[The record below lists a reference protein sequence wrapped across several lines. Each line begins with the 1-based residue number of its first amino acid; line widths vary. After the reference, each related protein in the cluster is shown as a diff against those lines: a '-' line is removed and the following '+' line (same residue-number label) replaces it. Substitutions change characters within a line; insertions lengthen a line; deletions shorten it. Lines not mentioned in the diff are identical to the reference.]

1 MSCELSAVWQAECL
15 LGEGPLWVVSEQAL
29 RFVDIKRG
37 HLHRFVPKTG
47 ACETIDVGGKPSFIL
62 SASDGSFLV
71 GSEHRIWTLNN
82 DRLDAC
88 VAVIDQPAHNRTN
101 DGTVDTRG
109 RLWFGTMDDDERQP
123 SGAIYCL
130 DSNRLHRVG
139 GEAIVTNGPAV
150 SADAQTLYHVD
161 SGNRTIWRS
170 MIGDGPALSHSTI
183 LVQLGKSDG
192 YPDGIILDSEGCLW
206 VALWDGWGVRRYAP
220 DGRLMAHLPLPCA
233 RATKVAFGGGDLRTL
248 FVTTARIGLTAD
260 ELAAQPLAGSLFAI
274 NTDVAG
280 LPMPAFHIVS

>member
-1 MSCELSAVWQAECL
+1 MSSELSAVWQAECL
-15 LGEGPLWVVSEQAL
+15 LGEGPLWVASERAL

-62 SASDGSFLV
+62 PASDGSFLV
-71 GSEHRIWTLNN
+71 GSEHRIWRLTN
-82 DRLDAC
+82 DRFDTC
-88 VAVIDQPAHNRTN
+88 VAVIDQPTHNRIN

-139 GEAIVTNGPAV
+139 GEAVVTNGPAV

-170 MIGDGPALSHSTI
+170 TIGEDAAISDPTI
-183 LVQLGKSDG
+183 FVQLAQAEG

-220 DGRLMAHLPLPCA
+220 DGRLMVHLPLPCA
-233 RATKVAFGGGDLRTL
+233 RATKVAFGVVMISALC
-248 FVTTARIGLTAD
+248 
-260 ELAAQPLAGSLFAI
+260 S
-274 NTDVAG
+274 
-280 LPMPAFHIVS
+280 